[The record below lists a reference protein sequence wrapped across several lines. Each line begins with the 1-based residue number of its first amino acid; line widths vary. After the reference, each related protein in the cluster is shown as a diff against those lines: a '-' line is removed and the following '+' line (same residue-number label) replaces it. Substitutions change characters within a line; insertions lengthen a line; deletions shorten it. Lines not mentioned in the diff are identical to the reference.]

1 MKKKCWLLVVSC
13 SLFISANAQVLPL
26 DSVLSRI
33 EKNNP
38 ALLSYTNR
46 INSANE
52 LVNGAKAW
60 MPPTVG
66 IQWGENPYSFDF
78 KNNTYQT
85 MFFAE
90 QWIPSTKRIKANE
103 DFMKSAAPIKQN
115 EYGYLKNQFF
125 SKAKES
131 YYERYVSEKKIKV
144 MKDNIALMKS
154 VIDISERE
162 MASGMSDMG
171 SVYKMKARL
180 ADTENQL
187 IQEEYAVKSLTA
199 EINYLMNVD
208 LNQEFLID
216 TNHVVKNYRNKTFLA
231 GKDSL
236 EQKRSDILG
245 MNSQISAI
253 KLNQTLTS
261 MKSRTDYGI
270 RFLHNQNF
278 GGKDMLN
285 SMNLMP
291 PQNMYAVMFMMNIPI
306 VSWSSRGYKSEV
318 KAMGYEISAMEQDRQ
333 AMINMANQSVNM
345 YILELNAEN
354 TEVENYLNKVV
365 PAYKKSFDVNILAYS
380 QNTNDLMKV
389 VLALDDLQAAQMEYI
404 RHIGLL
410 LKAQAEYEKEMQI
423 R

>member
-1 MKKKCWLLVVSC
+1 MKKLLVAIIYLLIVC
-13 SLFISANAQVLPL
+13 NVFAQQTLSL
-26 DSVLSRI
+26 DSVLARI

-38 ALLSYTNR
+38 ALLSYTNK

-78 KNNTYQT
+78 RNNTYQT
-85 MFFAE
+85 MLFAE
-90 QWIPSTKRIKANE
+90 QWIPNTKRIKANE

-115 EYGYLKNQFF
+115 EYGYIKNQFF

-131 YYERYVSEKKIKV
+131 YYERYVSERRIQV

-154 VIDISERE
+154 VIEISERQ

-187 IQEEYAVKSLTA
+187 IQEEYMVKSLTA
-199 EINYLMNVD
+199 EINYLMNAD
-208 LNQEFLID
+208 LKQEFAID

-245 MNSQISAI
+245 MNSQISSI
-253 KLNQTLTS
+253 KLNQTLSS

-270 RFLHNQNF
+270 RFYHNQNF
-278 GGKDMLN
+278 GGKEMLT
-285 SMNLMP
+285 SMNLAP
-291 PQNMYAVMFMMNIPI
+291 AKNMYAIMFMMNIPI
-306 VSWSSRGYKSEV
+306 VSWSSHGYKSEV
-318 KAMGYEISAMEQDRQ
+318 KAMSYEISAMEQDRK
-333 AMINMANQSVNM
+333 IGRKHGGVE
-345 YILELNAEN
+345 IL
-354 TEVENYLNKVV
+354 VQHV
-365 PAYKKSFDVNILAYS
+365 
-380 QNTNDLMKV
+380 
-389 VLALDDLQAAQMEYI
+389 
-404 RHIGLL
+404 GL
-410 LKAQAEYEKEMQI
+410 
-423 R
+423 RPPC